1 MRAALARDRADLR
14 LADVVEKLEAERRLK
29 RLAER
34 RRQRLG
40 GREADAVREPEPHLA
55 RGVGEVREEARR
67 ARVHAGGVVVR
78 NLDLQAAGARSA
90 VDDQTAVLLEGSVQT
105 EPARHDVVGE
115 RHVRDLAR
123 TDAHG
128 CDRLH
133 EDRRPA
139 ALLGQTRD
147 VDRPGGGLERGDLR
161 ARHGQELAEG
171 RAGSLVG
178 GQVGLLGARHAGT
191 EVVVGVQVGRPHAGG
206 LEGAAV
212 VGRALGHPRERVA
225 QAGEVGGARWPVH
238 PLDGANRRGT
248 GRSNSGPRPVPLCRD
263 EPFA

>member
-1 MRAALARDRADLR
+1 M
-14 LADVVEKLEAERRLK
+14 VEELDAERRLEL
-29 RLAER
+29 LAER

-40 GREADAVREPEPHLA
+40 GREADAVRQPEPHLA
-55 RGVGEVREEARR
+55 RRVGEVGKEARR
-67 ARVHAGGVVVR
+67 AREHGGAVVVR
-78 NLDLQAAGARSA
+78 DLDLEAAGPRSA
-90 VDDQTAVLLEGSVQT
+90 VDDQAAVLLEGAVQA

-115 RHVRDLAR
+115 RHVRDLAGLD
-123 TDAHG
+123 THG
-128 CDRLH
+128 PDRLH

-147 VDRPGGGLERGDLR
+147 VDRPGRGVERGDLL
-161 ARHGQELAEG
+161 ARHGEELAEG
-171 RAGSLVG
+171 RAGALVG

-212 VGRALGHPRERVA
+212 VGRALGHPDERLA
-225 QAGEVGGARWPVH
+225 QAIEVLGGGRPVH

-248 GRSNSGPRPVPLCRD
+248 GRSNSGPGRRGEPVPLCRD